1 MSRFSLPRLC
11 SLLLALTSLQ
21 LQASSSAEWRFWDSS
36 DGLAERFVVTIGRDP
51 AGALWLTH
59 GDVSSLS
66 RFDGRSASHIF
77 TPFSNNGRRFD
88 TLDGKNGWAAEDDGL
103 RHLQDGKW
111 QIFPALKLSVL
122 SSTGRKPSDSRVL
135 DLGESSALLLFSNQL
150 VRFSS
155 KSNRLD
161 ELHLPE
167 RNSQIG
173 TLTTLA
179 RDPAG
184 SVWVIGTKG
193 VAHFLYTGLANA
205 ALSWQEYPF
214 GILAVENPQYPV
226 LCPNGEVFLTAF
238 RKNSRER
245 VILHMQAGKWEILA
259 AGPHP
264 EHASFAWR
272 DGSGDLWLASDFL
285 YRKSVANPE
294 DGWVEVDS
302 QNEVLSGKI
311 NDVLVNSDGTFFLAT
326 SFGLA
331 MHINVAWKA
340 LGHAIGSRGN
350 RIELKKHMGAMLE
363 DRRQRLWILGEHS
376 ILRLYRERWEEYPL
390 PRDYVLDINQRN
402 SLGELSDGRILIKL
416 EEAPY
421 LILFD
426 PVTGKFAQ
434 VKPMQGYRPITF
446 CRRADGRFLVAMGG
460 TGLLPDG
467 LAILDATGSLTWL
480 TSTPAKWNVHYP
492 RGMVETASGEI
503 WVGGTFGL
511 ARLANGQFERFD
523 WIDQPPTDVTQSAT
537 RTALQVF
544 SMLDDGKGGI
554 LVGGRQLLGRWNG
567 KGLEFLTSTPL
578 VEHLYRD
585 RSNTLWAG
593 SAVDIR
599 RTLSPLR
606 SGEIELN
613 DAWISNDVS
622 DGLPKSATNA
632 VLEDS
637 LGRILAISDKGLAIF
652 QPNVDHDPPEA
663 SIQANQNMREAI
675 SSGDFR
681 VIFAGKDKWDLTPSD
696 ELRYSYRLDQK
707 PWSSLT
713 KNTLASFHDL
723 PVGKHVF
730 EVVALDHQGNLS
742 IKPARFEVAVVAL
755 WYRTPAFL
763 ILACC
768 CLGIIVSL
776 LSLAFYQ
783 YRALRI
789 LTVTDPLTGLYN
801 RRGFLLRADHE
812 WKLARR
818 RKLPLLLFYIDLDKF
833 KEINDMWGHKEGDI
847 ALQTVAGLL
856 RESFRSTDII
866 GRLGGD
872 EFAVA
877 AIDAPAPFQIVM
889 EERLAKTVQQTNEK
903 SGRPFQISLS
913 VGVLPCD
920 SSLRAL
926 PIEELLGK
934 ADALMYQMK
943 RNRKSRATICE
954 THS

>member
-11 SLLLALTSLQ
+11 LLLLALTTLQ
-21 LQASSSAEWRFWDSS
+21 LQASSPAEWRFWDSG

-51 AGALWLTH
+51 AGTLWLTH

-103 RHLQDGKW
+103 RHLQDAKW
-111 QIFPALKLSVL
+111 QIFPALKLSAL
-122 SSTGRKPSDSRVL
+122 SSAGRRPSDSRVL
-135 DLGESSALLLFSNQL
+135 DLGESSALLLFSDRL
-150 VRFSS
+150 ARFSS
-155 KSNRLD
+155 KSGRLD
-161 ELHLPE
+161 ELHLPHGD
-167 RNSQIG
+167 SQIG
-173 TLTTLA
+173 ALTTFA

-214 GILAVENPQYPV
+214 GNLAVENPQYPV

-238 RKNSRER
+238 RKQSRDR
-245 VILHMQAGKWEILA
+245 VILHMQVGKWEILA

-331 MHINVAWKA
+331 MHINVAWKT
-340 LGHAIGSRGN
+340 LGHATDSRGN

-421 LILFD
+421 LIIFD
-426 PVTGKFAQ
+426 PVTGRIAQ

-446 CRRADGRFLVAMGG
+446 CRRTDGRFLVAMGG
-460 TGLLPDG
+460 TGFLPDG

-480 TSTPAKWNVHYP
+480 TSIPAKWNVHYP

-511 ARLANGQFERFD
+511 ARFANGQFERFD
-523 WIDQPPTDVTQSAT
+523 WIDQPPTDVTRSAAT
-537 RTALQVF
+537 TALQVF

-554 LVGGRQLLGRWNG
+554 LVGARQLLCRWNG
-567 KGLEFLTSTPL
+567 KGLEFLTATPL

-593 SAVDIR
+593 TAVDIR

-663 SIQANQNMREAI
+663 SIQANQNMREAV

-696 ELRYSYRLDQK
+696 ELRYSYRLDQR

-742 IKPARFEVAVVAL
+742 IKPARFEVAVVAP

-768 CLGIIVSL
+768 CFAIIASL

-783 YRALRI
+783 YRILRI

-801 RRGFLLRADHE
+801 RRGFLLLAGQE

-818 RKLPLLLFYIDLDKF
+818 RKLSLLLFYIDLDKF

-877 AIDAPAPFQIVM
+877 AIDAPEPFRIVM
-889 EERLAKTVQQTNEK
+889 EERLAKTVQQSNEK

-913 VGVLPCD
+913 VGVLHCD

-926 PIEELLGK
+926 PIEDLLGK

-954 THS
+954 TSS